1 MTTPTTSPAS
11 DIDRETG
18 LVARVANELHLP
30 LLGRGVVQSF
40 HPTHLMLGSLAALVV
55 FGGGWLLD
63 RTWIGI
69 FDTDESPFGVLGA
82 FWPTGGPAMF
92 ESRVQAFTRS
102 LESHEFGVAL
112 VLVLAMLIASLFLGA
127 IARSAALDM
136 CAKCRAGLFPSMRF
150 AVRRVVALLGAV
162 GIPLVAIGMALGL
175 IKLFG
180 LLLFSA
186 GFTQPIGGV
195 LFVVPL
201 LIGLVVSIIA
211 IAFALF
217 HCMLAPATAIDEADA
232 IDAIQRAAGYLL
244 GRPIRFV
251 LYVVLF
257 VILLNYA
264 YALVQTIC
272 RVAIGFADGALPDA
286 GLEKTDAAFTR
297 DAIGFWVQML
307 WLVFIG
313 WVISFYGSASTVL
326 YLIMR
331 EACDGQDVSVMVSN
345 DTPSLG

>member
-11 DIDRETG
+11 DVDRGTG
-18 LVARVANELHLP
+18 LVARVASELHLP
-30 LLGRGVVQSF
+30 LLGKGVLQSF
-40 HPTHLMLGSLAALVV
+40 RPTHLMLGFLAALVV
-55 FGGGWLLD
+55 FGGAWMLD
-63 RTWIGI
+63 RAWIGV
-69 FDTDESPFGVLGA
+69 FDAERTPFGVLGA

-92 ESRVQAFTRS
+92 ESRMQAFARS
-102 LESHEFGVAL
+102 LESQTFGVAL
-112 VLVLAMLIASLFLGA
+112 VLALAVLIASLFLGA
-127 IARSAALDM
+127 IGRSAALDM
-136 CAKCRAGLFPSMRF
+136 CANRRAGLFASLRF

-162 GIPLVAIGMALGL
+162 GIPLVAIGLALGL

-201 LIGLVVSIIA
+201 LIGLIVSIIA

-244 GRPIRFV
+244 GRPIRFA
-251 LYVVLF
+251 LYVVLL

-264 YALVQTIC
+264 YALVQTTC

-297 DAIGFWVQML
+297 DAIGFWVQIL

-313 WVISFYGSASTVL
+313 WVISLYGTASTVL

-331 EACDGQDVSVMVSN
+331 EACDGQDVSVVEMK
-345 DTPSLG
+345 DA